1 MLVLLGLAA
10 LACVHAQKLDPSA
23 LAASLNLTSS
33 FTYDFPLNSSI
44 KQYSDTATRK
54 GSSYT
59 KGNNATINYMR
70 GNWKLERNNVQ
81 FGRQALSFVAD
92 PDPSEDTLVLAAQ
105 YPVGS
110 YSHATGGAQFY
121 SAFPNMT
128 APARGMLLTY
138 SVYFPKN
145 YDFVKG
151 GKLSGLR
158 GGVVDGCAGG
168 EKTNGTT
175 CFSARLMWRT
185 GGAGEGGFSVNS
197 AQTML
202 ILLSLRIYTHNQRPL

>member
-1 MLVLLGLAA
+1 MLVFLGLAA
-10 LACVHAQKLDPSA
+10 LACVHAQTHDPLA
-23 LAASLNLTSS
+23 LAASLNLTSV
-33 FTYDFPLNSSI
+33 FTYDFPQSSSL

-70 GNWKLERNNVQ
+70 SNWNLERNNVQ
-81 FGRQALSFVAD
+81 FGRQDLSFIAD
-92 PDPSEDTLVLAAQ
+92 PDPSTKHLVLAAQ
-105 YPVGS
+105 YPAGS

-121 SAFPNMT
+121 SAFPNAT
-128 APARGMLLTY
+128 SPPRAMLLTY
-138 SVYFPKN
+138 SVYFPKD

-151 GKLSGLR
+151 GKLAGLR

-168 EKTNGTT
+168 EKTDGTT

-185 GGAGEGGFSVNS
+185 GGAGEGKLLPGSFH
-197 AQTML
+197 AQRL
-202 ILLSLRIYTHNQRPL
+202 D